1 MAQQNLRTGYFLD
14 GYTYKHKLNPAFGSD
29 RGYFAIPVAGYT
41 SVGIETSLALSS
53 FLYPSGRGSL
63 ITFLDESINSEDFL
77 KNFKPSNPLAA
88 NVDLALFSLGFNAG
102 KSFNTLDVSLKADV
116 RANLP
121 GSFFAWAKEFE
132 GNLDLSQLSFN
143 ADSRMEIAYGHSRSI
158 GHKLRIGFKLKFL
171 AGIAKGDYT
180 MDKLTLDMSGETWHV
195 TSKGN
200 GHLVG
205 PGIALETGSD
215 GNITGIN
222 MPTDPSDITGRLM
235 NYGFAADLGASYDI
249 FDWLTV
255 SASVRDLGFIKWN
268 DVYFLGS
275 DQERLDY
282 EGMGAEGGMNLLQDF
297 ESIGEELLNFISPK
311 MRSKEETFTD
321 KLSLTSHIGVE
332 ARIPSYQN
340 LSFGLLGTYRFDG
353 PYSWWET
360 RASINFAP
368 FRWFSI
374 TGNYAH
380 STYGGSYGAAL
391 NFHPGSINLFV
402 GVDSFKPLLNMTPQ
416 YIPIDSL
423 NTNIALG
430 LNIAFG
436 KYHGRFP
443 KKVKKQSDTSEYI
456 QRL

>member
-1 MAQQNLRTGYFLD
+1 LPKGLFEFAKRGMANNAYNFSGLNINTTNYLAATIGYSHEVYKGIRVGANLKYLIGLAHADVVVDKMNVELSGSRWYAESHAQMQAAMFCEARATLNDKNVVD
-14 GYTYKHKLNPAFGSD
+14 GIEFGALSPSSS
-29 RGYFAIPVAGYT
+29 GFAIDLGVVYDMD
-41 SVGIETSLALSS
+41 SIV
-53 FLYPSGRGSL
+53 SG
-63 ITFLDESINSEDFL
+63 
-77 KNFKPSNPLAA
+77 
-88 NVDLALFSLGFNAG
+88 
-102 KSFNTLDVSLKADV
+102 
-116 RANLP
+116 
-121 GSFFAWAKEFE
+121 
-132 GNLDLSQLSFN
+132 
-143 ADSRMEIAYGHSRSI
+143 
-158 GHKLRIGFKLKFL
+158 LKF
-171 AGIAKGDYT
+171 
-180 MDKLTLDMSGETWHV
+180 
-195 TSKGN
+195 
-200 GHLVG
+200 
-205 PGIALETGSD
+205 
-215 GNITGIN
+215 
-222 MPTDPSDITGRLM
+222 
-235 NYGFAADLGASYDI
+235 
-249 FDWLTV
+249 
-255 SASVRDLGFIKWN
+255 SASVVDLGFIKWN

-297 ESIGEELLNFISPK
+297 ESIGEELLNFIAPK
-311 MRSKEETFTD
+311 MRSKGETFTD

-368 FRWFSI
+368 LRWFSI

-443 KKVKKQSDTSEYI
+443 KKVKKQSDTSE
-456 QRL
+456 